1 MLEMER
7 VGARSAPTEPSG
19 RQGRDTGLDLV
30 GQLAALP
37 GLSYADLR
45 AEWRRLY
52 RASPP
57 KKIGRDILELGVA
70 WKLQERALG
79 GLIRAMRRRLA
90 VLAQTLESK
99 GDLTKAR
106 SAKLRP
112 GARLMREWRG
122 DSHEVLVTENGFL
135 WRGERWRSL
144 SVIAR
149 EITGTQWSGPR
160 FFGLARNARAEASR
174 APAAGE
180 VGDA

>member
-1 MLEMER
+1 MLEMEE
-7 VGARSAPTEPSG
+7 VGARNAPTEPARRHGKDSG
-19 RQGRDTGLDLV
+19 PDLA

-37 GLSYADLR
+37 DLAYADLR
-45 AEWRRLY
+45 AEWRRFY

-57 KKIGRDILELGVA
+57 TRMGRDLLELAVA

-79 GLIRAMRRRLA
+79 GLSSAMRRRLDD
-90 VLAQTLESK
+90 LAHTLESK

-112 GARLMREWRG
+112 GARLVREWRG
-122 DSHEVLVTENGFL
+122 GTHEVLVTENGFV

-160 FFGLARNARAEASR
+160 FFGLVRNTRAETSCALAES
-174 APAAGE
+174 E

>member
-7 VGARSAPTEPSG
+7 VGASSAPAEPS
-19 RQGRDTGLDLV
+19 RREGRDTGPDLS

-37 GLSYADLR
+37 NLSYGDLR

-52 RASPP
+52 RTSPP
-57 KKIGRDILELGVA
+57 KKIGRDLLELAVA

-79 GLIRAMRRRLA
+79 GLTSATRRRLA
-90 VLAQTLESK
+90 DLAQTLESK

-122 DSHEVLVTENGFL
+122 GSYEVLVTENGFL

-160 FFGLARNARAEASR
+160 FFGLLRNARAQASR
-174 APAAGE
+174 APAASE